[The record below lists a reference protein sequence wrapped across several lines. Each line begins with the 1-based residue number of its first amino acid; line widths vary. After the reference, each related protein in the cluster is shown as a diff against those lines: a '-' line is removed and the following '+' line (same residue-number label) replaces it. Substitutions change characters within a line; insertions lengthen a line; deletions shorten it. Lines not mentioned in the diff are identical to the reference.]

1 MPFHHLVGIALNLQ
15 IALGSIIILTILI
28 LPVQEH
34 GVSFYLFVSSLISF
48 ISILQFAEY
57 RSFTSLLF
65 IVQLPS
71 HIWLF
76 ETPWTEACQTSL
88 SLTISWSL
96 PKFIFIASEMPSS
109 CLILWCPLLL
119 LPSIFPSI
127 RDFSNESSVCIRWPE
142 YWSFSLS
149 ISPSS
154 EYSGLISL
162 KIDQFGLF
170 AVQGTFRSLFPHHS
184 SKASVL
190 WCSAFFV
197 VQLAQPYVSAGKTI
211 TSTIRPFIR
220 RVLSL
225 LFNTMSRIAI
235 TFLPWNQKIFLAAVT
250 ICSDFGAQEEEIC
263 YYFHLFPF
271 YLPCSNG
278 ARCHDLNFFNI

>member
-76 ETPWTEACQTSL
+76 ETLWTEACQTSL

-142 YWSFSLS
+142 YWSSSMSLVKLQDTK
-149 ISPSS
+149 
-154 EYSGLISL
+154 LIHRNL
-162 KIDQFGLF
+162 LYFYTLAMKDQKEK
-170 AVQGTFRSLFPHHS
+170 VNKKCH
-184 SKASVL
+184 
-190 WCSAFFV
+190 
-197 VQLAQPYVSAGKTI
+197 
-211 TSTIRPFIR
+211 
-220 RVLSL
+220 L
-225 LFNTMSRIAI
+225 LLHQKRIKHLGI
-235 TFLPWNQKIFLAAVT
+235 NLRGQN
-250 ICSDFGAQEEEIC
+250 ICSPK
-263 YYFHLFPF
+263 LV
-271 YLPCSNG
+271 
-278 ARCHDLNFFNI
+278 RCWEKKLKMTQRDGKIYTMFLNWKN